1 MFSDYCLNSHFSLW
15 PGGKHIG
22 GCTGTFLWHNF
33 FLFFFLIK
41 VLNHSK
47 EMYIASL
54 ISIIG
59 FVLQILWNYTEK
71 ENSNLCYLKL
81 MLKIQRPKVQAT
93 ICFLSHMLTDLLLM
107 FSILLQETLALL
119 VRKMM
124 YVKLFVDAF
133 VTRNSKLVH
142 EIREHFITIW
152 KVVFLT
158 FSLKFSFAVA
168 MTKRPVIPS
177 ANKVIFF
184 EVMRCIVV

>member
-93 ICFLSHMLTDLLLM
+93 ICFLSHLLTDLLLM

-124 YVKLFVDAF
+124 YVKLFGCICYKELQTCTWNKRAF
-133 VTRNSKLVH
+133 YYHLESC
-142 EIREHFITIW
+142 FIDIFFE
-152 KVVFLT
+152 VFICCCND
-158 FSLKFSFAVA
+158 
-168 MTKRPVIPS
+168 KRPVIPS